1 MIAFTAAE
9 IADITNGRLAADPG
23 ITPGSVVTDSR
34 EATPGSLYVAKP
46 GETADGHDF
55 VGAAFERG
63 AVLALVQHDVADD
76 AGRNHPAVVV
86 QDPVLAMGALA
97 AETVRRIRAGRAADG
112 EPLTVIGI
120 TGSAGK
126 TTTKDLLAGILAAE
140 GTTVAPQGSY
150 NGEVGVPL
158 TVFKAGADTRYLVIE
173 MGATGVGHISYLA
186 EMVRPDIGVVL
197 GVGTAHAGEF
207 GGVEN
212 IARAKGELVEAL
224 AGTGTAVLNLD
235 DARVAA
241 MAGRTSATVLGY
253 SAQPSRDDHSDEVG
267 EERVGEERVGEERVG
282 EERVGPG
289 RAGAERVRA
298 EGAELNADGHPEFDL
313 FLPGEA
319 AGHHVTAR
327 LIGAH
332 HIANLLAAAAAAHA
346 AGVPAARIAASLSSQ
361 AAASRW
367 RMERT
372 ERADGVTVINDA
384 YNANPESMRAA
395 LRTLADLG
403 RGRRTW
409 AVLGAMLELGDDSI
423 REHIAVGTQVVRLNI
438 SRLVVVGREARS
450 LYVSAINEGSWGN
463 ECVFAETPQEAY
475 ELLQA
480 ELEPGDLVLF
490 KSSNSIGLRH
500 LGDRIALP
508 PQAPGTAAGAGERRT
523 ADSAAGNA
531 AGTATEGSALL

>member
-1 MIAFTAAE
+1 
-9 IADITNGRLAADPG
+9 
-23 ITPGSVVTDSR
+23 
-34 EATPGSLYVAKP
+34 VAKP

-55 VGAAFERG
+55 VAAAFERG
-63 AVLALVQHDVADD
+63 AVLALVEHDVADD
-76 AGRNHPAVVV
+76 AGVMYPAVVV
-86 QDPVLAMGALA
+86 QDSVLAMGALA
-97 AETVRRIRAGRAADG
+97 AEAVRRIRASRAADG
-112 EPLTVIGI
+112 APLTVIGI

-126 TTTKDLLAGILAAE
+126 TTTKDLLAGILATE

-158 TVFKAGADTRYLVIE
+158 TVFKAGVDTRYLVIE
-173 MGATGVGHISYLA
+173 MGATGIGHISYLA

-224 AGTGTAVLNLD
+224 PSAGTAVLNLD
-235 DARVAA
+235 DPRVAA
-241 MAGRTSATVLGY
+241 MAGRTRATVLGY
-253 SAQPSRDDHSDEVG
+253 TAEGSG
-267 EERVGEERVGEERVG
+267 E
-282 EERVGPG
+282 P
-289 RAGAERVRA
+289 AGAERVRA
-298 EGAELNADGHPEFDL
+298 EGVELNAGGSPEFEL
-313 FLPGEA
+313 FLPGES
-319 AGHHVTAR
+319 AGHHVSAR

-346 AGVPAARIAASLSSQ
+346 AGVPAARIAASLSAQ
-361 AAASRW
+361 TAASRW

-372 ERADGVTVINDA
+372 ERADGVTIINDA

-409 AVLGAMLELGDDSI
+409 AVLGAMLELGEDSI
-423 REHIAVGTQVVRLNI
+423 REHMAVGTQVVRLNI

-450 LYVSAINEGSWGN
+450 LYVSAVNEGSWGN
-463 ECVFAETPQEAY
+463 ECVFAETPDEAY
-475 ELLQA
+475 DLLQA

-500 LGDRIALP
+500 LGDRIALS
-508 PQAPGTAAGAGERRT
+508 PGT
-523 ADSAAGNA
+523 

>member
-9 IADITNGRLAADPG
+9 IADLTSGRLAAEPG
-23 ITPGSVVTDSR
+23 IIPGSVVTDSR

-63 AVLALVQHDVADD
+63 AVLALVEHDVADG
-76 AGRNHPAVVV
+76 AGRTYPAVVV
-86 QDPVLAMGALA
+86 QDSVLAMGALA
-97 AETVRRIRAGRAADG
+97 AEAVRRIRASRAAAG

-126 TTTKDLLAGILAAE
+126 TTTKDLLAGILAGE
-140 GTTVAPQGSY
+140 GRTVAPQGSY

-158 TVFKAGADTRYLVIE
+158 TVFKADADTRYLVIE

-224 AGTGTAVLNLD
+224 PAAGTAVLNLD

-241 MAGRTSATVLGY
+241 MAARTRATVLGY
-253 SAQPSRDDHSDEVG
+253 SALPARGGLDDEV
-267 EERVGEERVGEERVG
+267 VATT
-282 EERVGPG
+282 
-289 RAGAERVRA
+289 AGAERVRA
-298 EGAELNADGHPEFDL
+298 EGVELNADGHPEFEL
-313 FLPGEA
+313 FLPGGSAGYHVA
-319 AGHHVTAR
+319 AK

-346 AGVPAARIAASLSSQ
+346 AGVPADRIAASLSTQ
-361 AAASRW
+361 TAASRW

-409 AVLGAMLELGDDSI
+409 AVLGAMLELGPDSI
-423 REHIAVGTQVVRLNI
+423 REHMAVGTQVVRLNI

-450 LYVSAINEGSWGN
+450 LYVSAVNEGSWGN
-463 ECVFAETPQEAY
+463 ECVFAETAEEAY
-475 ELLQA
+475 ELLRA

-508 PQAPGTAAGAGERRT
+508 PQAPGTAAGPDEGRAAG
-523 ADSAAGNA
+523 SAAGTA
-531 AGTATEGSALL
+531 TEGTATEGSALL